1 MRSWFGKCSE
11 TLDKINSTIYFDLR
25 LYRCL
30 DLADLYASTHILA
43 DGCLEILQRV
53 IEDTVK
59 TNPENMAE
67 KKLKQTSTL
76 SSSRAGWALSPSFL
90 AGDQLLCSAL
100 LGNLSYHFT
109 TQIIRLDIKGTFIDC
124 PPLLK

>member
-90 AGDQLLCSAL
+90 AGDSTSMLCLAGQSE
-100 LGNLSYHFT
+100 LSLHNSDY
-109 TQIIRLDIKGTFIDC
+109 
-124 PPLLK
+124 